1 MPHILV
7 AGAVHPAGLAALRAD
22 PHVTFD
28 YVEDVS
34 EESYAPLIG
43 KADALVIRT
52 QPLSAAT
59 VAKGERLKV
68 VSRHGVGYDAVDLA
82 ALNARGIALMIVGD
96 TNSLSVAE
104 HAMMMLL
111 ACAKRTILADKAVR
125 DPARWGWRN
134 QLELSEIAGKH
145 LLIVGYGRIG
155 RHLARLASAFGME
168 VKAYDPWLKAENWPE
183 GGAARAE
190 SLTAALALADAVSV
204 CAPKGD
210 QPILGEVEIAAMR
223 RGALLVNTARGEIVD
238 EKALAAALL
247 SGHIGAAGLDVFE
260 KEPPDAANP
269 LFAFEQVILSPH
281 IAGLTVQAAERMAV
295 ASVENA
301 LAFLAGKAD
310 PDLIVNKPS
319 LASKA

>member
-1 MPHILV
+1 
-7 AGAVHPAGLAALRAD
+7 
-22 PHVTFD
+22 
-28 YVEDVS
+28 
-34 EESYAPLIG
+34 
-43 KADALVIRT
+43 
-52 QPLSAAT
+52 
-59 VAKGERLKV
+59 
-68 VSRHGVGYDAVDLA
+68 
-82 ALNARGIALMIVGD
+82 
-96 TNSLSVAE
+96 
-104 HAMMMLL
+104 
-111 ACAKRTILADKAVR
+111 
-125 DPARWGWRN
+125 
-134 QLELSEIAGKH
+134 
-145 LLIVGYGRIG
+145 
-155 RHLARLASAFGME
+155 ME

-223 RGALLVNTARGEIVD
+223 RGALLVNTARGGIVD

-269 LFAFEQVILSPH
+269 LFALERVILSPH

>member
-134 QLELSEIAGKH
+134 RLEIERDRRQASPDRRLRPHRTASRA
-145 LLIVGYGRIG
+145 
-155 RHLARLASAFGME
+155 ARLR
-168 VKAYDPWLKAENWPE
+168 LRH
-183 GGAARAE
+183 GGQGLR
-190 SLTAALALADAVSV
+190 SV
-204 CAPKGD
+204 A
-210 QPILGEVEIAAMR
+210 
-223 RGALLVNTARGEIVD
+223 
-238 EKALAAALL
+238 
-247 SGHIGAAGLDVFE
+247 
-260 KEPPDAANP
+260 
-269 LFAFEQVILSPH
+269 
-281 IAGLTVQAAERMAV
+281 
-295 ASVENA
+295 
-301 LAFLAGKAD
+301 
-310 PDLIVNKPS
+310 
-319 LASKA
+319 